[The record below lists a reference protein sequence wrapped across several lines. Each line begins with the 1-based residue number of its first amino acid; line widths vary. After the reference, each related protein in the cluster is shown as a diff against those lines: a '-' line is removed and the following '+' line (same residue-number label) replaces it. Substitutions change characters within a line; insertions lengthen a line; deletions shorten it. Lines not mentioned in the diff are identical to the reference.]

1 MVTLEQC
8 LKELLYIDPTTVE
21 EDDYSGWTE
30 MSYPLIREMIGDIV
44 SDIYSGSEDEDD
56 PSNELWSSMLEKVYK
71 VYEDEEI
78 TMEEWTDGGSSEFI
92 FNFLMERKRDNLVFP
107 KHVSGNPLEDLLQEI
122 KRFNKEHNRIENL
135 VSEMIDKGISFTD
148 NDNPFFNSPEYERN
162 FDQIERFFGVG
173 SEYYP
178 ILFDLPNNEES
189 RGMIRS
195 WWGQNIN

>member
-30 MSYPLIREMIGDIV
+30 MSYPLIRQMIGDIV

-56 PSNELWSSMLEKVYK
+56 PSNELWSSMLEKVY
-71 VYEDEEI
+71 EDEI
-78 TMEEWTDGGSSEFI
+78 TMEEWTDGGSSEI
-92 FNFLMERKRDNLVFP
+92 LFNFLMERKRDNPVFP
-107 KHVSGNPLEDLLQEI
+107 KHISGNPLEDLLQEI
-122 KRFNKEHNRIENL
+122 KDFNKEHNRIENL
-135 VSEMIDKGISFTD
+135 VSEMIDKEISFTD
-148 NDNPFFNSPEYERN
+148 DDNPFFNSPEYERN

>member
-1 MVTLEQC
+1 
-8 LKELLYIDPTTVE
+8 
-21 EDDYSGWTE
+21 
-30 MSYPLIREMIGDIV
+30 
-44 SDIYSGSEDEDD
+44 
-56 PSNELWSSMLEKVYK
+56 
-71 VYEDEEI
+71 
-78 TMEEWTDGGSSEFI
+78 
-92 FNFLMERKRDNLVFP
+92 MERKRDNPVFP

-135 VSEMIDKGISFTD
+135 VSEMIDKEISFTD

>member
-21 EDDYSGWTE
+21 EDDYSGWIE
-30 MSYPLIREMIGDIV
+30 MSHPLIREMIGDIV
-44 SDIYSGSEDEDD
+44 SDIESGSEDEDD
-56 PSNELWSSMLEKVYK
+56 PSNELWSSMLEKVY
-71 VYEDEEI
+71 EDEF
-78 TMEEWTDGGSSEFI
+78 TMEEWTDGYSSEI
-92 FNFLMERKRDNLVFP
+92 LFNFLMERKRDNPVFP

-135 VSEMIDKGISFTD
+135 VSEMIDKEISFTD